1 MIKEYSKLEKIPQI
15 QDKLSDVDFE
25 QIRKIFL
32 EPEVADVSEIK
43 FGKIDYEAIT
53 KYLVDER
60 SFSIDRVQGSLN
72 RLKKSIEKKSQT
84 LEQWFT

>member
-15 QDKLSDVDFE
+15 QDKLSDVDFK

-43 FGKIDYEAIT
+43 FEKIDYEAIT

-60 SFSIDRVQGSLN
+60 SFSLDRVQGSLN